1 MAGMTHL
8 DDSLGKLRSEI
19 QALDIGDQ
27 EARLRLEKLIGDI
40 EQTLENPQR
49 AAADDTPLGEQL
61 KTSILAFEATHPR
74 IATVMNEVM
83 EKLSHMG
90 I

>member
-1 MAGMTHL
+1 MIGMTHL

-19 QALDIGDQ
+19 RALDIGDQ
-27 EARLRLEKLIGDI
+27 EARLRLEKLIRDI
-40 EQTLENPQR
+40 EQTLENPKK
-49 AAADDTPLGEQL
+49 AAADAPLGEQL
-61 KTSILAFEATHPR
+61 KTSILAFEVSHPR

>member
-1 MAGMTHL
+1 MTGMTHL

-19 QALDIGDQ
+19 RALDIGDQ
-27 EARLRLEKLIGDI
+27 EARLRLEKLIRDI
-40 EQTLENPQR
+40 EQTLENPKR
-49 AAADDTPLGEQL
+49 AAADAPLGEQL
-61 KTSILAFEATHPR
+61 KTSILAFEVSHPR

>member
-1 MAGMTHL
+1 MSDMTHL
-8 DDSLGKLRSEI
+8 DDSLGNLRSEI

-27 EARLRLEKLIGDI
+27 EARLRLEKLIRDI
-40 EQTLENPQR
+40 EQTLENPK
-49 AAADDTPLGEQL
+49 AAAAGATLGEQL
-61 KTSILAFEATHPR
+61 KTSILAFEVSHPR

>member
-1 MAGMTHL
+1 MTGMTHL

-19 QALDIGDQ
+19 RALDIGDQ
-27 EARLRLEKLIGDI
+27 EARLRLEKLIREI
-40 EQTLENPQR
+40 EQTLENPNR
-49 AAADDTPLGEQL
+49 AAAGAPLGEQL
-61 KTSILAFEATHPR
+61 KTSILAFEASHPR

>member
-1 MAGMTHL
+1 MTGMTHL

-40 EQTLENPQR
+40 EQTLENPK
-49 AAADDTPLGEQL
+49 ATGADASLGEQL
-61 KTSILAFEATHPR
+61 KTSILAFEVSHPR
-74 IATVMNEVM
+74 IATVMNEVV
-83 EKLSHMG
+83 EKLSQMG

>member
-8 DDSLGKLRSEI
+8 DDSLAKLRSEI

-27 EARLRLEKLIGDI
+27 EARLRLEKLIRDI
-40 EQTLENPQR
+40 EQALENPKR
-49 AAADDTPLGEQL
+49 AAAEAPLGEQL

>member
-1 MAGMTHL
+1 MKPL
-8 DDSLGKLRSEI
+8 DESLSKLRSEI

-27 EARLRLEKLIGDI
+27 EARLRLEQLIRDI
-40 EQTLENPQR
+40 ERKLGNPQGG
-49 AAADDTPLGEQL
+49 APDKTLGEQL
-61 KTSILAFEATHPR
+61 RSSILAFEVSHPR
-74 IATVMNEVM
+74 LATVMNEVM